1 MVSNR
6 FWLQALLLSLG
17 LFLLPGLVVAQQILV
32 AHVDRDQI
40 EQGDIIQLSVM
51 ANFQTTS
58 RGPDFALLHNDFNVL
73 GTQASNQL
81 RIINGQYSAT
91 TLWDVQLMAKRTGEL
106 TIPAFRVENAESQPI
121 RIEVSPTSQRSEE
134 FRISFLEAEVD
145 NPNPYVQ
152 SQVIY
157 TLRYYHLG
165 SLIQGNINPPQFNQ
179 MISERLQNQRTFERR
194 VQGRV
199 YRVYEW
205 VYAIYPQAS
214 GELVIPPQTF
224 DGRLLYERAIRLDN
238 QASEPIKLQVKAIP
252 ANFPANATW
261 LPAKRLILKD
271 EWTSENQLQVGDTLG
286 RRISIEAT
294 SLRAS
299 QLPNPDWPQGE
310 GFRLYSDPVS
320 QRDHYEHGGISSIKS
335 QDYMAVL
342 QQPGQVKFEPIEI
355 PWWNTQTDQLEIAR
369 LEGRSIQVAAG
380 ANNETTS
387 LPLESLTAPETIVAP
402 SRFWPFVSAL
412 FALLWLLTLWL
423 YWQQRQQRLAQQNTA
438 SPLVNSMNS
447 DHDQGLNRLESHN
460 LTGLCQ
466 LPLDQLEPAVKS
478 WLKQHGIEGVH
489 RLKADHPGLY
499 SQLIELEKIRYSQ
512 NTDSRLELDRQAL
525 EQNLAALIQPKS
537 QTKPLLQSL
546 YPD

>member
-6 FWLQALLLSLG
+6 VWLQALLLSLS
-17 LFLLPGLVVAQQILV
+17 LFLLPGLVMAQQILV

-106 TIPAFRVENAESQPI
+106 TIPAFRVETAESQPI
-121 RIEVSPTSQRSEE
+121 RIEVSPASQRSEE

-145 NPNPYVQ
+145 NRNPYVQ

-179 MISERLQNQRTFERR
+179 MISERLQNQRNFERR

-238 QASEPIKLQVKAIP
+238 QASEPIKLQVKPIP
-252 ANFPANATW
+252 ASFPANATW
-261 LPAKRLILKD
+261 LPAKRLMLKD
-271 EWTSENQLQVGDTLG
+271 EWTNENQLEVGDTLG
-286 RRISIEAT
+286 RRISIEA
-294 SLRAS
+294 SGLRAS

-310 GFRLYSDPVS
+310 GFRLYSDPVN

-335 QDYMAVL
+335 QDFMAVL
-342 QQPGQVKFEPIEI
+342 QQAGKLDFEPIEI

-369 LEGRSIQVAAG
+369 LEGRSIQVATT
-380 ANNETTS
+380 ANNETPS
-387 LPLESLTAPETIVAP
+387 LPMESLTAPESMVAP

-412 FALLWLLTLWL
+412 FALLWLITLWL
-423 YWQQRQQRLAQQNTA
+423 YWQQRQQAQIQQNARLNPTH
-438 SPLVNSMNS
+438 SP
-447 DHDQGLNRLESHN
+447 DTQARPALEAHK
-460 LTGLCQ
+460 LQGLCQ
-466 LPLDQLEPAVKS
+466 LPIEQLEPAVKS
-478 WLKQHGIEGVH
+478 WLKQQGIEGIH
-489 RLKADHPGLY
+489 RLKTDHPALY
-499 SQLIELEKIRYSQ
+499 SQLIELEKTRYSQ
-512 NTDSRLELDRQAL
+512 NQDSQPELDRQAI
-525 EQNLAALIQPKS
+525 EQNLAELIQQKTQPKP
-537 QTKPLLQSL
+537 PLHPL
-546 YPD
+546 YPE

>member
-1 MVSNR
+1 MVR
-6 FWLQALLLSLG
+6 LRLILSLW
-17 LFLLPGLVVAQQILV
+17 LFLIPGLVMAQQILV
-32 AHVDRDQI
+32 AHVDRDQV

-58 RGPDFALLHNDFNVL
+58 RGPDFALLHSDFNVL

-91 TLWDVQLMAKRTGEL
+91 TLWDVQLVAKRTGEL
-106 TIPAFRVENAESQPI
+106 TIPAFQVETAESQPI
-121 RIEVSPTSQRSEE
+121 RLEVSPPSQRLAE
-134 FRISFLEAEVD
+134 FQVSFLEAEVD

-165 SLIQGNINPPQFNQ
+165 SMIQGNINPPQFNQ

-214 GELVIPPQTF
+214 GELLIPAQTF

-238 QASEPIKLQVKAIP
+238 QASEPITLKVKPIP
-252 ANFPANATW
+252 AGFPANATW

-271 EWTSENQLQVGDTLG
+271 EWTNENRLEVGDTVG

-335 QDYMAVL
+335 QDFMAVL
-342 QQPGQVKFEPIEI
+342 QQPGILAFEPIEI
-355 PWWNTQTDQLEIAR
+355 PWWNTETDQLEIAR
-369 LEGRSIQVAAG
+369 LESRNIQVAAA
-380 ANNETTS
+380 ANVETTS
-387 LPLESLTAPETIVAP
+387 LPLEILATPETMVAP

-423 YWQQRQQRLAQQNTA
+423 YWQQRQQRQIQLNA
-438 SPLVNSMNS
+438 S
-447 DHDQGLNRLESHN
+447 LNQSNAPDTQARPSLEAHN
-460 LTGLCQ
+460 LSGLCQ
-466 LPLDQLEPAVKS
+466 LPLEQLEPAVKS

-489 RLKADHPGLY
+489 RLKSDHSALY
-499 SQLIELEKIRYSQ
+499 DQLIELEKTRYSQ
-512 NTDSRLELDRQAL
+512 NTDSATQLDRQVL
-525 EQNLAALIQPKS
+525 EQNLAALIQQKTQPKL
-537 QTKPLLQSL
+537 PLHPL
-546 YPD
+546 YPE

>member
-6 FWLQALLLSLG
+6 FWLQALLLSFG
-17 LFLLPGLVVAQQILV
+17 LFLLPGLVSAQQILV
-32 AHVDRDQI
+32 AHIDREQV

-91 TLWDVQLMAKRTGEL
+91 TLWDVQLVAKRTGEL
-106 TIPAFRVENAESQPI
+106 TIPAFRVETAESEPI
-121 RIEVSPTSQRSEE
+121 RLKVVPASQRSDE
-134 FRISFLEAEVD
+134 FRISFLEAEID
-145 NPNPYVQ
+145 NPTPYVQ

-165 SLIQGNINPPQFNQ
+165 SLIQGNINPPHFDN

-238 QASEPIKLQVKAIP
+238 QTSEPITLNVKPIP
-252 ANFPANATW
+252 ASFPANAVW
-261 LPAKRLILKD
+261 LPAKRLIVKD
-271 EWTSENQLQVGDTLG
+271 EWTSKDPFVVGDTIG
-286 RRISIEAT
+286 RRITFEAT

-299 QLPNPDWPQGE
+299 QLPEPSWPQGK
-310 GFRLYSDPVS
+310 GFRLYSDPIN
-320 QRDHYEHGGISSIKS
+320 QKDHYEHGGISSIKS
-335 QDYMAVL
+335 QDFMAVL
-342 QQPGQVKFEPIEI
+342 QQAGLVEFESIEI

-369 LEGRSIQVAAG
+369 LEGRSIQVVAAT
-380 ANNETTS
+380 NNEITS
-387 LPLESLTAPETIVAP
+387 QPLESQIAPETMVAP
-402 SRFWPFVSAL
+402 SRFWPFVSVL

-438 SPLVNSMNS
+438 SALVDS
-447 DHDQGLNRLESHN
+447 DNNQGLNRLVSHN

-489 RLKADHPGLY
+489 RLKADHPALY
-499 SQLIELEKIRYSQ
+499 SQLIELEKTRYSQ
-512 NTDSRLELDRQAL
+512 HTDSRLELDRQAL
-525 EQNLAALIQPKS
+525 EHNLHALIKQETKIKSPLQP
-537 QTKPLLQSL
+537 L
-546 YPD
+546 YPE